1 MTAGVEPRLKRACKI
16 DRTSARVSESGC
28 PSRLKAAKMT
38 PAQIAEAQRLAREW
52 TPKGFVKLPVRRA
65 RSVSASWSGRCDR
78 SPPRGHRDTAKR
90 AVRLGGDEMA
100 LDVEGV
106 VDGGVG

>member
-1 MTAGVEPRLKRACKI
+1 MLATMTSVEP
-16 DRTSARVSESGC
+16 ARVHADGEGQRFATRQPADRAAEKCASEFPDAC
-28 PSRLKAAKMT
+28 D
-38 PAQIAEAQRLAREW
+38 
-52 TPKGFVKLPVRRA
+52 GFVTLPCGERE
-65 RSVSASWSGRCDR
+65 VSAPQELLGRCDCG
-78 SPPRGHRDTAKR
+78 PPRGHRRSAKR